1 MYLFIFNTVIFP
13 IVLFWECLQ
22 SLNNMEEEE
31 EKEKLTLEDT
41 RKCIREIRAFI
52 KNDDLS
58 DANNLHVGL
67 FMHFTECVSKNF
79 YSQEEAIQIAKLII
93 SV

>member
-1 MYLFIFNTVIFP
+1 MNLLSLFCQND
-13 IVLFWECLQ
+13 
-22 SLNNMEEEE
+22 NEEE

-67 FMHFTECVSKNF
+67 FMHFTECVSKDF
-79 YSQEEAIQIAKLII
+79 YEKEEAIQIAKLII